1 MLIHDLKLIKYDN
14 LNAIFV
20 KSELVSLFFRILTDL
35 AKIEKNLK
43 QQGTM
48 IYEYLRRDIFHL
60 ILNWF
65 PSIYEYS
72 CLYICF
78 L

>member
-1 MLIHDLKLIKYDN
+1 MLIHDLKLFKYDN

>member
-1 MLIHDLKLIKYDN
+1 MLF
-14 LNAIFV
+14 FV

-35 AKIEKNLK
+35 AKIETNLK
-43 QQGTM
+43 QQGTL

-60 ILNWF
+60 ILNGF
-65 PSIYEYS
+65 PCIYEYS

-78 L
+78 I